1 MFKYDLIDLK
11 TVDKT
16 LKNKQLAKKK
26 VRIIHNNRDVY
37 TSLII
42 TTESKF

>member
-26 VRIIHNNRDVY
+26 YVLY
-37 TSLII
+37 II

>member
-26 VRIIHNNRDVY
+26 GTYY
-37 TSLII
+37 T
-42 TTESKF
+42 

>member
-16 LKNKQLAKKK
+16 LQNKQLAKNPPKNPPS
-26 VRIIHNNRDVY
+26 IIPY
-37 TSLII
+37 II